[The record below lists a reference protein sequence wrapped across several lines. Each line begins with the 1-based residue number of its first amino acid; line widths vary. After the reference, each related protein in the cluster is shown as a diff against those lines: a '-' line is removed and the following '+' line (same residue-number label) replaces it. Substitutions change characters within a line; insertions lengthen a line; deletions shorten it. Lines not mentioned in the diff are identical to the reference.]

1 MVSSVP
7 CNQHAISTVCRCI
20 CITCSRNALAQFL
33 FVGQMDRELL
43 KCKITIERPYNVRST
58 YGAYGVLQ
66 CRDTT
71 SARMSSLDTS
81 RHQYAIVVAGQ
92 VCRYRVRVPSVGLC
106 QATLIVSLCMQ
117 LAPVVRPL
125 VSSLA
130 IVSVCMQQAST
141 VRPLAYLNWSNIHR
155 REICVASRATVGHD
169 TNENR
174 ARHPGVILV
183 IRLRTSPRLA
193 PVDVE

>member
-1 MVSSVP
+1 MP

-130 IVSVCMQQAST
+130 IVSVCMQQAAT
-141 VRPLAYLNWSNIHR
+141 VRPLAYLNWSNIHG
-155 REICVASRATVGHD
+155 REICMASRATIGHD
-169 TNENR
+169 TNGNR
-174 ARHPGVILV
+174 TRHPGVILV

>member
-130 IVSVCMQQAST
+130 IVSVCMQQASM
-141 VRPLAYLNWSNIHR
+141 VRPQAYLNWSNIHGR
-155 REICVASRATVGHD
+155 
-169 TNENR
+169 
-174 ARHPGVILV
+174 
-183 IRLRTSPRLA
+183 
-193 PVDVE
+193 